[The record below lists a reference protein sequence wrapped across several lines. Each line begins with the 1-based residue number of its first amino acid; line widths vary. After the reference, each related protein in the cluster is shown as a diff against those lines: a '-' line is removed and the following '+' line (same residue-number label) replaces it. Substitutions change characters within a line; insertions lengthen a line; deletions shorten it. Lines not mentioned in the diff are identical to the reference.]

1 LAARDGINGDS
12 LLSQTKEQFAPVPG
26 FSTIEAESKL
36 IKIADQML
44 MAEGSPMSLDQ
55 PPLEQG
61 DHEMNRGS
69 GSEAAAV
76 LPL

>member
-1 LAARDGINGDS
+1 
-12 LLSQTKEQFAPVPG
+12 
-26 FSTIEAESKL
+26 
-36 IKIADQML
+36 ML